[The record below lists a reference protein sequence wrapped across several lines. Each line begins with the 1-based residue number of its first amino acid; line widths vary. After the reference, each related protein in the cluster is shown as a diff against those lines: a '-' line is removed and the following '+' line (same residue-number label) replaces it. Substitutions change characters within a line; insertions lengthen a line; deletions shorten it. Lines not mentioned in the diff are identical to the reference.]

1 MKPVTNFCPFARLLD
16 FATLYYDLKT
26 FPDGETKRSLQ
37 RVVNK
42 KYGLPAG
49 ASDGKRSK
57 SSSKSGTP
65 ARQDPDARDSKR
77 RKTGS

>member
-1 MKPVTNFCPFARLLD
+1 VEPVTNLCPFARLLD

-49 ASDGKRSK
+49 SSDGKRSK

-65 ARQDPDARDSKR
+65 ARQDPDGRDSKR